1 MSTKLCQDQVWYLYD
16 NFQRDNGIFYKVRFR
31 NAKGKFHSD
40 ADTLTK
46 YNALPQGTRV
56 AITVA
61 DIIPGI
67 PMQKS
72 M

>member
-1 MSTKLCQDQVWYLYD
+1 MSTKLCQDQVWYGTSLYD

-40 ADTLTK
+40 ADTLSK

-61 DIIPGI
+61 EYYP
-67 PMQKS
+67 
-72 M
+72 